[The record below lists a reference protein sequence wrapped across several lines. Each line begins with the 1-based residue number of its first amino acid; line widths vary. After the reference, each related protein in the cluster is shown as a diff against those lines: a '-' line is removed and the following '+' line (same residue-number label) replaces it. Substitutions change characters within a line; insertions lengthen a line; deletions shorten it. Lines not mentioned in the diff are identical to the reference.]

1 MAGVKCVNPIMEQST
16 ESARSDTDAPDME
29 DRQSMIGY
37 YVDEITQRLVEYPY
51 ESVPQLLQFVAQWGP
66 CATMEEVLHLFGG
79 RRIFIRPCHRMNLIR
94 GAVLRGDLES
104 APADLRRWIEMER
117 PEMGPPYCDSQDWW
131 APHLDSAQTFWHNMQ
146 AMDEEIIRY
155 PTLMECYTD
164 EYFGE
169 TTDESWPMEKDGD
182 ENDGRNGNEDERQLP
197 QTNANEEGQE
207 DQSDDEEWRRP
218 PPINTMGL
226 EWFYE

>member
-1 MAGVKCVNPIMEQST
+1 M
-16 ESARSDTDAPDME
+16 D
-29 DRQSMIGY
+29 
-37 YVDEITQRLVEYPY
+37 
-51 ESVPQLLQFVAQWGP
+51 
-66 CATMEEVLHLFGG
+66 
-79 RRIFIRPCHRMNLIR
+79 
-94 GAVLRGDLES
+94 
-104 APADLRRWIEMER
+104 
-117 PEMGPPYCDSQDWW
+117 PPYCDYQDWW
-131 APHLDSAQTFWHNMQ
+131 VPHLDSAQTFWRNMQ

-155 PTLMECYTD
+155 PTWMECYSD

-169 TTDESWPMEKDGD
+169 TTDESWPMENDGD
-182 ENDGRNGNEDERQLP
+182 ENDGRSGNEDERQLP